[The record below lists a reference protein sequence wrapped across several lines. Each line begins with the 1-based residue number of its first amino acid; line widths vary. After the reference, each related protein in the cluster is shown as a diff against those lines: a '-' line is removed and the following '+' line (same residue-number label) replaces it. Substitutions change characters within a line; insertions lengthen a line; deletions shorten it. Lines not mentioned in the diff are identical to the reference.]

1 MNTLLHQ
8 VPSESQNITVIDAF
22 FDKATLLIYNDQ
34 MIGCTASIRQK
45 LHTFKLQ
52 IISMVDHTKRGQAQ
66 LPIVPNY
73 IYVYAY
79 IHTHT
84 QKCIYSRVCVCE
96 HTHIYIYIY
105 IYTHTPYM

>member
-79 IHTHT
+79 IHTRNT
-84 QKCIYSRVCVCE
+84 QKCIHSCVCVCVCE
-96 HTHIYIYIY
+96 HTHI
-105 IYTHTPYM
+105 